1 MKNKLFK
8 SLLVASVL
16 MYPLNTFA
24 APIKKETVFTNLDS
38 EGKVVETVVT
48 NHICPKS
55 LKEFEDQTRL
65 NEIVNINGSEAF
77 TQEGTKLTWK
87 VEGKDIYYQGTT
99 NEEQPI
105 DISIKYYL
113 NGKELK
119 PNEIKGQKGNVKIKL
134 HLKNKLKNRVKVK
147 GKYET
152 LYTPFVVLAGTI
164 IDAENNSNIS
174 ATNGRVVNTGD
185 KNIVASIASP
195 GLYESINLNKLSS
208 LNEIEFSFYTTDF
221 KMDNIYIIATP
232 KLLDE
237 KDTKLFK
244 DLNKVTDSIK
254 LLQDSMDK
262 IQNGSNQLKN
272 GTNDLLSGVNL
283 ISSKLPTEQDNQ
295 TNETK
300 LTYLKGQND
309 TTVVSLTQ
317 ANQQLSTKLA
327 TINSKIATANS
338 KKSDA
343 EASKNKATALYN
355 SKKNEIN
362 QVLALKPLLNQ
373 TDEVINAQTNGAFT
387 TKAALEEAINNAE
400 LVKGLYE
407 ATTALDSSLDSTI
420 QLLNETKTSLTTSIE
435 ANKNLIKL
443 ISGNNQV
450 VESSITTISSMRTLS
465 GAMNQLNG
473 GIKKLNEGAT
483 TLNTGIV
490 KFNKEGINKLSSYSN
505 TISNYSS
512 KAEAL
517 INLSKN
523 YKGYASDN
531 VSETIFVN
539 KVQSIK

>member
-48 NHICPKS
+48 NHLCPKS

-65 NEIVNINGSEAF
+65 NEIVNINGSETF

-208 LNEIEFSFYTTDF
+208 LNEIEFSFYTNNF

-244 DLNKVTDSIK
+244 DLNKVIDSIK

-262 IQNGSNQLKN
+262 IQNGSNQLRN

-300 LTYLKGQND
+300 LTYLKGKND
-309 TTVVSLTQ
+309 TTVASLTQ

-338 KKSDA
+338 KKADA

-355 SKKNEIN
+355 SKKTEIN

-373 TDEVINAQTNGAFT
+373 SDEVINAQTNGAFT
-387 TKAALEEAINNAE
+387 TKAALAEAINNAE

-473 GIKKLNEGAT
+473 GIKKLNQGAT
-483 TLNTGIV
+483 TLNTGIA

>member
-55 LKEFEDQTRL
+55 LKEFEDQTLL
-65 NEIVNINGSEAF
+65 NEIVNINGSETF

-343 EASKNKATALYN
+343 EASKNKATVLYN
-355 SKKNEIN
+355 SKKTEIN

-483 TLNTGIV
+483 TLNTGIA

>member
-65 NEIVNINGSEAF
+65 NEIVNINGSETF

-87 VEGKDIYYQGTT
+87 VEGKDIYYQGNT

-327 TINSKIATANS
+327 AINSKIATANS

-355 SKKNEIN
+355 SKKTEIN

-387 TKAALEEAINNAE
+387 TKAALAEAVNNAE

-483 TLNTGIV
+483 TLNTGIA

-517 INLSKN
+517 ISLSKN

>member
-48 NHICPKS
+48 NHLCPKS

-65 NEIVNINGSEAF
+65 NEIVNINGSETF

-195 GLYESINLNKLSS
+195 GLYEYINLNKLSS
-208 LNEIEFSFYTTDF
+208 LN
-221 KMDNIYIIATP
+221 
-232 KLLDE
+232 
-237 KDTKLFK
+237 
-244 DLNKVTDSIK
+244 
-254 LLQDSMDK
+254 
-262 IQNGSNQLKN
+262 
-272 GTNDLLSGVNL
+272 
-283 ISSKLPTEQDNQ
+283 
-295 TNETK
+295 
-300 LTYLKGQND
+300 
-309 TTVVSLTQ
+309 
-317 ANQQLSTKLA
+317 
-327 TINSKIATANS
+327 
-338 KKSDA
+338 
-343 EASKNKATALYN
+343 
-355 SKKNEIN
+355 
-362 QVLALKPLLNQ
+362 
-373 TDEVINAQTNGAFT
+373 
-387 TKAALEEAINNAE
+387 
-400 LVKGLYE
+400 
-407 ATTALDSSLDSTI
+407 
-420 QLLNETKTSLTTSIE
+420 
-435 ANKNLIKL
+435 
-443 ISGNNQV
+443 
-450 VESSITTISSMRTLS
+450 
-465 GAMNQLNG
+465 
-473 GIKKLNEGAT
+473 
-483 TLNTGIV
+483 
-490 KFNKEGINKLSSYSN
+490 
-505 TISNYSS
+505 
-512 KAEAL
+512 
-517 INLSKN
+517 
-523 YKGYASDN
+523 
-531 VSETIFVN
+531 
-539 KVQSIK
+539 

>member
-24 APIKKETVFTNLDS
+24 APIKKETVFSNLDS

-48 NHICPKS
+48 NHLCPKS

-65 NEIVNINGSEAF
+65 NEIVNINGSETF

-208 LNEIEFSFYTTDF
+208 LNEIEFSFYTNNF

-244 DLNKVTDSIK
+244 DLNKVIDSIK

-262 IQNGSNQLKN
+262 IQNGSNQLRN

-300 LTYLKGQND
+300 LTYLKGKND
-309 TTVVSLTQ
+309 TTVASLTQ

-338 KKSDA
+338 KKADA

-355 SKKNEIN
+355 SKKTEIN

-373 TDEVINAQTNGAFT
+373 SDEVINAQTNGAFT
-387 TKAALEEAINNAE
+387 TKAALAEAINNAE

-473 GIKKLNEGAT
+473 GIKKLNQGAT
-483 TLNTGIV
+483 TLNTGIA

>member
-1 MKNKLFK
+1 MKNKIFK

-65 NEIVNINGSEAF
+65 NEIVNINGSETF

-309 TTVVSLTQ
+309 TTVASLTQ
-317 ANQQLSTKLA
+317 ANQQLATKLA

-343 EASKNKATALYN
+343 EASKAKATALYN
-355 SKKNEIN
+355 SKKTEIN

-373 TDEVINAQTNGAFT
+373 SDEVINAQTNGAFT

-435 ANKNLIKL
+435 ANKNVIKL

-483 TLNTGIV
+483 TLNTGIA

>member
-1 MKNKLFK
+1 
-8 SLLVASVL
+8 
-16 MYPLNTFA
+16 
-24 APIKKETVFTNLDS
+24 
-38 EGKVVETVVT
+38 
-48 NHICPKS
+48 
-55 LKEFEDQTRL
+55 
-65 NEIVNINGSEAF
+65 
-77 TQEGTKLTWK
+77 
-87 VEGKDIYYQGTT
+87 
-99 NEEQPI
+99 
-105 DISIKYYL
+105 
-113 NGKELK
+113 
-119 PNEIKGQKGNVKIKL
+119 
-134 HLKNKLKNRVKVK
+134 
-147 GKYET
+147 
-152 LYTPFVVLAGTI
+152 
-164 IDAENNSNIS
+164 
-174 ATNGRVVNTGD
+174 
-185 KNIVASIASP
+185 
-195 GLYESINLNKLSS
+195 
-208 LNEIEFSFYTTDF
+208 
-221 KMDNIYIIATP
+221 MDNIYIIATP

-244 DLNKVTDSIK
+244 DLNKVIDSIK

-262 IQNGSNQLKN
+262 IQNGSNQLRN

-300 LTYLKGQND
+300 LTYLKGKND
-309 TTVVSLTQ
+309 TTVASLTQ

-338 KKSDA
+338 KKADA

-355 SKKNEIN
+355 SKKTEIN

-373 TDEVINAQTNGAFT
+373 SDEVINAQTNGAFT
-387 TKAALEEAINNAE
+387 TKAALAEAINNAE

-473 GIKKLNEGAT
+473 GIKKLNQGAT
-483 TLNTGIV
+483 TLNTGIA